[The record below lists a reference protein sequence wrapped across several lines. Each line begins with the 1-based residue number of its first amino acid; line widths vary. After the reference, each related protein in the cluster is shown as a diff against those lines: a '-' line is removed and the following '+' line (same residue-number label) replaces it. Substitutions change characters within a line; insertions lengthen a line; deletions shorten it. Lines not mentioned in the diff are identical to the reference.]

1 MTERREEILKI
12 AVDII
17 ANEGYASL
25 TMRALAR
32 ASGMKLGALQYH
44 FRTSEDLLRAL
55 VAYISDAYD
64 QSFSNLQDRKEPPS
78 VREVV
83 VFILDDTAGRNM
95 SSDHLWPQL
104 LSMQQVEPL
113 ISELVEDLYAYYY
126 SILTDALIREGA
138 SAPKAEALAL
148 LSLLEGTTIFLG
160 KGRRWANQKKAV
172 RKTILEFVEHRYCLL
187 YTSPSPRD

>member
-55 VAYISDAYD
+55 VAYISDAYN
-64 QSFSNLQDRKEPPS
+64 QSFSKLQDREEPPS

-83 VFILDDTAGRNM
+83 VFILDDTAGGNI

-104 LSMQQVEPL
+104 WAMQQVEPL
-113 ISELVEDLYAYYY
+113 ISELVRGP
-126 SILTDALIREGA
+126 IR
-138 SAPKAEALAL
+138 L
-148 LSLLEGTTIFLG
+148 L
-160 KGRRWANQKKAV
+160 
-172 RKTILEFVEHRYCLL
+172 LL
-187 YTSPSPRD
+187 YLDQGLNT

>member
-44 FRTSEDLLRAL
+44 FRTSEDLLRGL
-55 VAYISDAYD
+55 VGYISDVYN
-64 QSFSNLQDRKEPPS
+64 QSFRKLKDREDPPS
-78 VREVV
+78 IREIV
-83 VFILDDTAGRNM
+83 VFILDDTVGGNI

-104 LSMQQVEPL
+104 WAMQQVEPL
-113 ISELVEDLYAYYY
+113 ISDLVEDLYAYYY
-126 SILTDALIREGA
+126 SILTKALIREGS

-148 LSLLEGTTIFLG
+148 MSLLEGTTIFLG
-160 KGRRWANQKKAV
+160 KGRRWANQTKAV
-172 RKTILEFVEHRYCLL
+172 RKTILEFVEQRYG
-187 YTSPSPRD
+187 SS

>member
-55 VAYISDAYD
+55 VAYISDAYN
-64 QSFSNLQDRKEPPS
+64 QSFSKLQDREEPPS

-83 VFILDDTAGRNM
+83 VFILDDTAGGNI
-95 SSDHLWPQL
+95 SGDHLWPHL
-104 LSMQQVEPL
+104 WAMQQVEPL

-126 SILTDALIREGA
+126 SILTKALIREGG

-148 LSLLEGTTIFLG
+148 MSLLEGTTIFLG
-160 KGRRWANQKKAV
+160 KGRRWANQTKAV
-172 RKTILEFVEHRYCLL
+172 RKTILEFVEHRYG
-187 YTSPSPRD
+187 SS